1 VRNPHAKRALAEGRA
16 VYIVV
21 AKEIKRRNM
30 KDARRPF
37 WIGALAGIVVAV
49 AASPAAILFWNAY
62 ASDRAATQAQ
72 FAQLAQRL
80 DKNNQALIDMQKT
93 ASLAGVTQ
101 QLTELNG
108 RIKSANEALAELQK
122 TSAGIQRAS
131 LDKIADRL
139 DRVDTS
145 LKANADAVATLQKS
159 APLADLSKRM
169 AQLQAN
175 FASFDIQLAEF
186 KTNRPTDPAE
196 RLEALETSVKALD
209 ARLDEIKHSLDAA
222 NAATSAPAG
231 TAGQSAP
238 TQTAPRLRPP
248 T

>member
-1 VRNPHAKRALAEGRA
+1 LAEGRA
-16 VYIVV
+16 VYIVA
-21 AKEIKRRNM
+21 AKETKRRDM
-30 KDARRPF
+30 KDAHRPF
-37 WIGALAGIVVAV
+37 WIGALAGIAVAV
-49 AASPAAILFWNAY
+49 VASPAAILFWNAY

-72 FAQLAQRL
+72 LAQLAQRL

-101 QLTELNG
+101 QLMELNG

-145 LKANADAVATLQKS
+145 LKANADAVASLQKS
-159 APLADLSKRM
+159 APLGNLSKQI

-175 FASFDIQLAEF
+175 FAAFDIQLAEL
-186 KTNRPTDPAE
+186 KANRPSESAK

-209 ARLDEIKHSLDAA
+209 ARLDDIKHSLDAA
-222 NAATSAPAG
+222 TSAGSAAPAG
-231 TAGQSAP
+231 AAP
-238 TQTAPRLRPP
+238 AQAAPRLRPR

>member
-1 VRNPHAKRALAEGRA
+1 LAEGRA
-16 VYIVV
+16 VYIVA
-21 AKEIKRRNM
+21 AKATKRRDM
-30 KDARRPF
+30 KDAHKPF
-37 WIGALAGIVVAV
+37 WIGALAGIAVAV
-49 AASPAAILFWNAY
+49 VASPAAILFWNAY

-72 FAQLAQRL
+72 LAQLAQRL

-101 QLTELNG
+101 QLMELNG

-145 LKANADAVATLQKS
+145 LKANADTVATLQKS
-159 APLADLSKRM
+159 APLANLSKQI

-175 FASFDIQLAEF
+175 FAAFDIQLAEL
-186 KTNRPTDPAE
+186 KANRPTESAK

-209 ARLDEIKHSLDAA
+209 ARLDDIKHSLDAA
-222 NAATSAPAG
+222 TAVGSAPSG
-231 TAGQSAP
+231 SSAP
-238 TQTAPRLRPP
+238 TQAAPRLRPR